1 MLYFSFWVLFVGS
14 SVREISWRDLGKRTG
29 DVECRNYLKPP
40 SNSSKNKF
48 WICLGSQSTAYREYN
63 ILYLWPRSKCW
74 VWANKANIQHAA
86 TKVTNIGY
94 YIPCGRLLCCANQ
107 DLFIFSRRSKMSC
120 SIYCGGFRSPSSHA
134 NHVFSGK
141 PRSFAISSA
150 GRFVFVLA
158 SLIVIKVPFYYKKIT
173 EIVQIFFCEISFI

>member
-1 MLYFSFWVLFVGS
+1 M
-14 SVREISWRDLGKRTG
+14 
-29 DVECRNYLKPP
+29 P
-40 SNSSKNKF
+40 
-48 WICLGSQSTAYREYN
+48 A
-63 ILYLWPRSKCW
+63 
-74 VWANKANIQHAA
+74 
-86 TKVTNIGY
+86 
-94 YIPCGRLLCCANQ
+94 ANQ

-134 NHVFSGK
+134 SHVFSGK

-173 EIVQIFFCEISFI
+173 EIVQIFFVKLHLFKITILL